1 MHSIWFSRWDCQVD
15 TLFYNTYQLA
25 PTIQQLKGMNK
36 QMEFSSDEI
45 VAMINSTREG
55 SVWDVLDIKL
65 VSAEK
70 DKVVATMPIGPNHR
84 QQVGYLHGGI
94 SVTLA
99 ESVASLGT
107 VLNIDPGKQ
116 MAFGLEINA
125 NHLRPKRE
133 GQLTATATPIQ
144 RGRTTHVWDI
154 RITDENDKLICVSRC
169 TVAVVNRPPEN
180 GSPFS
185 KNMPSFG

>member
-1 MHSIWFSRWDCQVD
+1 
-15 TLFYNTYQLA
+15 
-25 PTIQQLKGMNK
+25 
-36 QMEFSSDEI
+36 MEPSSDDI
-45 VAMINSTREG
+45 VTVINSTREG
-55 SVWDVLDIKL
+55 SVWEVLDIRL
-65 VSAEK
+65 VTAEK

-107 VLNIDPGKQ
+107 VLNIDAAKQ

-125 NHLRPKRE
+125 NHLRPKRD
-133 GQLTATATPIQ
+133 GQLTATATPLH

-154 RITDENDKLICVSRC
+154 YITDEHDRLICISRC
-169 TVAVVNRPPEN
+169 TVAVVDRPPDN
-180 GSPFS
+180 GSPIS
-185 KNMPSFG
+185 RNIPSFG

>member
-1 MHSIWFSRWDCQVD
+1 MDV
-15 TLFYNTYQLA
+15 
-25 PTIQQLKGMNK
+25 
-36 QMEFSSDEI
+36 SSEAM
-45 VAMINSTREG
+45 VAHINNTREG

-65 VSAEK
+65 ISAEK

-107 VLNIDPGKQ
+107 VLNIDASRQ

-125 NHLRPKRE
+125 NHLRPKRD
-133 GQLTATATPIQ
+133 GRLTGIATPVH
-144 RGRTTHVWDI
+144 RGRTTHVWEI
-154 RITDENDKLICVSRC
+154 KISDENDKLICISRC
-169 TVAVVNRPPEN
+169 TVAVVDRPPDN
-180 GSPFS
+180 GNLFE
-185 KNMPSFG
+185 KNVPSFG

>member
-1 MHSIWFSRWDCQVD
+1 
-15 TLFYNTYQLA
+15 
-25 PTIQQLKGMNK
+25 
-36 QMEFSSDEI
+36 MEFSSEEV
-45 VAMINSTREG
+45 VALINSTREG

-94 SVTLA
+94 SVVLA

-107 VLNIDPGKQ
+107 VLNIDANRQ

-125 NHLRPKRE
+125 NHLRPKRD
-133 GQLTATATPIQ
+133 GQLTAVAVPIH

-154 RITDENDKLICVSRC
+154 RITDEHDKIICISRC
-169 TVAVVNRPPEN
+169 TVAVVDRPPEN
-180 GSPFS
+180 SNPFLRD
-185 KNMPSFG
+185 MPSFG